1 MIFSYS
7 FQGLTRRHVMFQGF
21 SGFSV
26 RGIFFNVLKTFSS
39 NEASNLHRR
48 GTLSPYAVTPI
59 IVDTFDGRHIVYER
73 LSAGVPFRFDVRVFE
88 ESLGTALKEF
98 IFSSDV
104 LNMRLQNAE
113 FALRSVRVSSV
124 NPSSILGSAKP
135 HRRYDVSFLTPTF
148 FRSTQQGPTLIRKLL
163 PRRLRGT
170 GRPTYRYVLLPDP
183 YYMFR
188 NLARL
193 YRRFGKP
200 SFNYFSYCRW
210 LLEGGVALETHYG
223 LRVHK
228 IYEESG
234 KWSRGF
240 TGRATFTLPEDTFD
254 PKMAKIT
261 HALLEFARYSNVG
274 ANRTAGF
281 GVVDYRVLTSEAHVA
296 HDTSSH
302 TI

>member
-1 MIFSYS
+1 
-7 FQGLTRRHVMFQGF
+7 MFQDF

-39 NEASNLHRR
+39 KEASNLHRR
-48 GTLSPYAVTPI
+48 GALSPYAVTPI
-59 IVDTFDGRHIVYER
+59 IVDAYDGRHIVYEC
-73 LSAGVPFRFDVRVFE
+73 LSAGAPFRFDVRVFDE
-88 ESLGTALKEF
+88 PLGTALKEF
-98 IFSSDV
+98 IFSTDV
-104 LNMRLQNAE
+104 LNMRLQNTE
-113 FALRSVRVSSV
+113 IALRGVHVSSV
-124 NPSSILGSAKP
+124 EPSSFLDSAKP

-148 FRSTQQGPTLIRKLL
+148 FRSTQQGPTLIKRLL

-170 GRPTYRYVLLPDP
+170 RRPTYRYVILPDP

-193 YRRFGKP
+193 YRQFGKP
-200 SFNYFSYCRW
+200 SFNYASYCNW
-210 LLEGGVALETHYG
+210 LLEGGVALETHYW

-228 IYEESG
+228 IHEEPG

-240 TGRATFTLPEDTFD
+240 TGRAVFTLPEDTFD

-281 GVVDYRVLTSEAHVA
+281 GVIDYSVA
-296 HDTSSH
+296 SSDAGKPS
-302 TI
+302 